1 MAWACAP
8 KFDKAFEEMSE
19 WFKDAGEQKADSKDF
34 ASALAYGPLQ
44 EGKTTCASSAAYL
57 EDDASKNEFS
67 HSGDVDVAGCIYST
81 AKAVLHNSHQGFFQQ
96 LVRVDPK
103 TPLAKVHDGQSTDSF
118 PLSPPFSSEG
128 GNGSEATTPE
138 REAKTKRRVHPDP
151 VSSCVACLYGT
162 DARLQKHEGKQEKLQ
177 ETPEKHGMK
186 GHAPAEQRCD
196 KITDGKKPGARSA
209 TSYQKGDG
217 DAGRVRLRITPQHF
231 SPLGTTFRD
240 VQVDF
245 NSTSFTIRAVD
256 CAGYAWTAYSNELP
270 GRLAEDRCKFRINPD
285 GTDVT
290 IILYKADSDPWRE
303 MTRLELTRPYNQ
315 KDVKSASPS
324 SRSSRSMPR
333 FQRNFI

>member
-1 MAWACAP
+1 MKMP
-8 KFDKAFEEMSE
+8 
-19 WFKDAGEQKADSKDF
+19 GEQKADSKDF

-196 KITDGKKPGARSA
+196 KITDCKKPGV
-209 TSYQKGDG
+209 
-217 DAGRVRLRITPQHF
+217 RVAPK
-231 SPLGTTFRD
+231 
-240 VQVDF
+240 
-245 NSTSFTIRAVD
+245 
-256 CAGYAWTAYSNELP
+256 TAH
-270 GRLAEDRCKFRINPD
+270 
-285 GTDVT
+285 V
-290 IILYKADSDPWRE
+290 
-303 MTRLELTRPYNQ
+303 
-315 KDVKSASPS
+315 
-324 SRSSRSMPR
+324 
-333 FQRNFI
+333 